1 MTQRIEITDL
11 NTNEQMTLT
20 FPDRYVTQML
30 PTLVA
35 FERLMPHNYRITFTP
50 PLRIENEATGEH
62 FFLGHTSYFDLR
74 IPKPILF
81 AAAIMALEEVIP

>member
-11 NTNEQMTLT
+11 STNEQMTLT

-50 PLRIENEATGEH
+50 PLRIENEATGEY
-62 FFLGHTSYFDLR
+62 FFLGR
-74 IPKPILF
+74 VPIPKPILF
-81 AAAIMALEEVIP
+81 AAAIIALEEVIS